1 MNSLQELIKNNS
13 NWRELLDSKKIKIK
27 EDDNFLIFNYDI
39 GANFSDEVVKDCR
52 GIILDKNDFSI
63 ACNPF
68 RKFGN
73 YFESY
78 ADNIDW
84 SSARVQEKLDGCF
97 SRHDCVMLAD
107 GTKKQISEIVN
118 KKLNCEVLSYNFEKQ
133 IIEPKKVVGWKKSP
147 SNFNNDEWLSFHLRG
162 VKQDLTVKSQSQ
174 HQLLTLTKNHKLF
187 VRRDDKIVEICADE
201 CVEGD
206 ILLTP
211 TESLTSTEYQ
221 VILGGMLGDGSMNYY
236 KKKWAYPGFRFSHSL
251 KQKEYAY
258 FKASLLENLGLTI
271 KESKVN
277 NSFGKYKINVS
288 THTNAAMSIIRKLCY
303 NDKHKKHIT
312 NEWLQ
317 QLDWLGFAIWY
328 MDDGSLNKSC
338 KNNSIHLH
346 TEGYSKDENETIHN
360 FFNDRGLKNYVRQY
374 RGYYMINFSTEA
386 SEKIW
391 NYIREFIPE
400 CMQYKLPVRHQG
412 FFKTINTKDERRTL
426 ILIDSCLEKIE
437 HGMNRKMGKYGTK
450 KYDLEVEDNHNY
462 FCGGVLVHNSIIK
475 LFFNKYTSSWQWAT
489 NSTID
494 SRNATI
500 NSLRFK
506 NYFEMLIRAD
516 NFYDL
521 RDIDTNYTY
530 LFELVGPENQIV
542 LKYDKIHLY
551 HIGTRHNESG
561 QEINVDIGIEKPK
574 EYKLSN
580 FDDCLK
586 AIKELNKDGLNH
598 EGFVVVDKYYNRIK
612 IKTPEYVAM
621 HHLSNNGETITN
633 KAKVVELLKS
643 DDFNEGEL
651 LKQYPNYR
659 KVFNHYKSEMAR
671 VEKELDDYILYAR
684 AHYKMSKGDRKYV
697 ANKIKDIKYSSV
709 LFKSLGNNKTVKEL
723 LNDCSDKLYLS
734 WIDDYKE

>member
-1 MNSLQELIKNNS
+1 MNNLQELIKNNS
-13 NWRELLDSKKIKIK
+13 NWRELLNSKKIKIK

-84 SSARVQEKLDGCF
+84 SSARV
-97 SRHDCVMLAD
+97 
-107 GTKKQISEIVN
+107 
-118 KKLNCEVLSYNFEKQ
+118 LS
-133 IIEPKKVVGWKKSP
+133 
-147 SNFNNDEWLSFHLRG
+147 
-162 VKQDLTVKSQSQ
+162 
-174 HQLLTLTKNHKLF
+174 
-187 VRRDDKIVEICADE
+187 
-201 CVEGD
+201 
-206 ILLTP
+206 
-211 TESLTSTEYQ
+211 
-221 VILGGMLGDGSMNYY
+221 
-236 KKKWAYPGFRFSHSL
+236 
-251 KQKEYAY
+251 KE
-258 FKASLLENLGLTI
+258 
-271 KESKVN
+271 
-277 NSFGKYKINVS
+277 
-288 THTNAAMSIIRKLCY
+288 
-303 NDKHKKHIT
+303 
-312 NEWLQ
+312 
-317 QLDWLGFAIWY
+317 
-328 MDDGSLNKSC
+328 DGSL
-338 KNNSIHLH
+338 
-346 TEGYSKDENETIHN
+346 
-360 FFNDRGLKNYVRQY
+360 
-374 RGYYMINFSTEA
+374 
-386 SEKIW
+386 
-391 NYIREFIPE
+391 
-400 CMQYKLPVRHQG
+400 
-412 FFKTINTKDERRTL
+412 
-426 ILIDSCLEKIE
+426 
-437 HGMNRKMGKYGTK
+437 
-450 KYDLEVEDNHNY
+450 
-462 FCGGVLVHNSIIK
+462 IK

-521 RDIDTNYTY
+521 RDIDINYTY

-542 LKYDKIHLY
+542 LKYNKIHLY
-551 HIGTRHNESG
+551 HIGTRHNETG
-561 QEINVDIGIEKPK
+561 QEVNVDIGIEKPK

-633 KAKVVELLKS
+633 KAKVIELLRS

-671 VEKELDDYILYAR
+671 VEKEVDDYILYAR
-684 AHYKMSKGDRKYV
+684 AHYKMSKGDRKYI